1 MKKLL
6 ELLLVLLFSVGLVV
20 GQDQCAN
27 CKCTEYPVPAGCEK
41 CCGVIKGRVAASS
54 GTQVKVTTADGES
67 RELRI
72 TKNETVVRGKFDEG
86 DQVTVVY
93 RKSTKVAGLILG
105 R

>member
-6 ELLLVLLFSVGLVV
+6 ELVLVLLFSAGLVV

-27 CKCTEYPVPAGCEK
+27 CKCTEYPVPKGCEK
-41 CCGVIKGRVAASS
+41 CCGVIEGFVAASS
-54 GTQVKVTTADGES
+54 GTQVGVKTADGEL

-72 TKNETVVRGKFDEG
+72 TNETVVRGKVDKG
-86 DQVTVVY
+86 DRVTVVY
-93 RKSTKVAGLILG
+93 RKSKNVAGLILG